1 MQILNETPINLIAD
15 EGFILTNGETY
26 STEVWLGKFD
36 DPSNWHEIP
45 IEEVP
50 PDEQL
55 TQNSFSISI

>member
-55 TQNSFSISI
+55 T